1 MAANQQGV
9 STTLQST
16 VLRSGVGLGILW
28 LGMAWEEEVKPRGH
42 ICDTL
47 CASGLSTD
55 TSKYLYRAF
64 WYQVL
69 F

>member
-16 VLRSGVGLGILW
+16 VLRSGVDLGPLW
-28 LGMAWEEEVKPRGH
+28 PEMAWEEEGKPQGH

-47 CASGLSTD
+47 CASGLSTG